1 VRGFGARHRR
11 ARRDRGPRHVHR
23 GARGRRAPLLTRRK
37 RGPRF
42 TQAPASTP
50 ATLANLSNAQLAREW
65 HSSYTA
71 LAAAR
76 DPRSLERI
84 CALRRCQ
91 LDEIERRTPGGLQR
105 WVESGNGVRGDSAPF
120 LGG

>member
-1 VRGFGARHRR
+1 
-11 ARRDRGPRHVHR
+11 
-23 GARGRRAPLLTRRK
+23 LLTRRK
-37 RGPRF
+37 RRVA
-42 TQAPASTP
+42 QAVAPAPS
-50 ATLANLSNAQLAREW
+50 TLASLSDAQLAREW
-65 HSSYTA
+65 HTSYTA

-76 DPRSLERI
+76 DAGSLERI

-105 WVESGNGVRGDSAPF
+105 WAESGAWLRGDSAPF